1 MRARVLLR
9 LLLPCSLLL
18 LLLLLLLYAVPAKS
32 EARTKRGGRRRK
44 RVAPPAQQRK
54 KQQDGGTMY
63 GFDPASVPVVPW
75 VAEKL
80 QTEPQRWN
88 AQAAA
93 NVRGRPH
100 DPLGREHPGQGE
112 AADQGPPP
120 APQRPP
126 PKDVPHH
133 AMDAAGIQLYKG
145 LLWLRFNPR

>member
-1 MRARVLLR
+1 VWRHMRARVLLR
-9 LLLPCSLLL
+9 LLLPCS
-18 LLLLLLLYAVPAKS
+18 LLLLLLYAVPAKS

-88 AQAAA
+88 VTCARSLQAPDGCYPVKCGRMVIDDFFSAGEVCVCAIQLLPLTAVAAA
-93 NVRGRPH
+93 TAYVSACT
-100 DPLGREHPGQGE
+100 LPGLAGCG
-112 AADQGPPP
+112 AA
-120 APQRPP
+120 
-126 PKDVPHH
+126 
-133 AMDAAGIQLYKG
+133 
-145 LLWLRFNPR
+145 